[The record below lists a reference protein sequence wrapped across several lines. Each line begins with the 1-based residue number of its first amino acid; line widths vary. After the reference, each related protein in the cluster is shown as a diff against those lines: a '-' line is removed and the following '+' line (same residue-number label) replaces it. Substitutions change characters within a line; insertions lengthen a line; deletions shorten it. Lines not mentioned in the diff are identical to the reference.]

1 VDVSVRVELGDLVFG
16 GDDLVVMA
24 GPCAVESRARVFAVA
39 ERVAAAGATMLRGGA
54 FKTRSAPGSFAG
66 LGEEGVRLLR
76 EAADSQ
82 GLMTVSE
89 VQLPEQIEACRPY
102 IDLFQVGSRN
112 MQHIPLLQALGR
124 ARVPVLL
131 KRGLASTIDEW
142 VNAAAYIREEGNE
155 AVILCERGIR
165 TFATDTRFTLDVAA
179 VPIARERSGLPVVV
193 DPSHP
198 AGLARWVA
206 PLALAGVAAGADGLI
221 VEVHDAPA
229 QALSDGAQ
237 SLTPEAFRGLMQT
250 LRPVASALGRR
261 LAGETPR

>member
-1 VDVSVRVELGDLVFG
+1 MTVRVRVGDLVFG

-24 GPCAVESRARVFAVA
+24 GPCAVESREQIFSVA
-39 ERVAAAGATMLRGGA
+39 ERVAASGATMLRGGA

-66 LGEEGVRLLR
+66 LGHEGVRLLK

-82 GLMTVSE
+82 GLLTVSE
-89 VQLPEQIEACRPY
+89 VQVPEQIDACRPY

-131 KRGLASTIDEW
+131 KRGLAATIDEW
-142 VNAAAYIREEGNE
+142 VSAAAYIRQEGND

-179 VPIARERSGLPVVV
+179 IPIARERAGLPVIV

-198 AGLARWVA
+198 AGRARWVP
-206 PLALAGVAAGADGLI
+206 PLALSGVAAGADGLL
-221 VEVHDAPA
+221 VEVHDAPD

-237 SLTPEAFRGLMQT
+237 SLDPVAFHALMRA

-261 LAGETPR
+261 VLVGSQA